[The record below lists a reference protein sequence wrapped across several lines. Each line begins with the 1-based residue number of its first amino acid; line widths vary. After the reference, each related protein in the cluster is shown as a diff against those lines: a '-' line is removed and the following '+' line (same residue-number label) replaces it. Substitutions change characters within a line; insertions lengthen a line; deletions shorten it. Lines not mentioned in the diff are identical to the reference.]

1 MNREERI
8 AHYEAILDRAAAAA
22 RQMEAARE
30 AFDSVRRD
38 LAELEKYYTGPEWKE
53 DFEAD
58 EAGLLP
64 PGLKRGVLS
73 EDGISDVLDTFRELR
88 ARRVRTSAKALVIK
102 DGHMLAIKL
111 RDADGVFY
119 IMPGGGQHAGEL
131 LPDAVERE
139 VAEEAGIR
147 VKAGDAVLVIE
158 GAEGEPDHRVDIVF
172 RCEYIGPCDAEAQY
186 DWNQIGTEWLPL
198 DTLNRAPLYPSKLRR
213 AIMNLAQGKGNPV
226 YLGNENAGDPEIT
239 D

>member
-1 MNREERI
+1 M
-8 AHYEAILDRAAAAA
+8 
-22 RQMEAARE
+22 
-30 AFDSVRRD
+30 
-38 LAELEKYYTGPEWKE
+38 
-53 DFEAD
+53 
-58 EAGLLP
+58 
-64 PGLKRGVLS
+64 
-73 EDGISDVLDTFRELR
+73 LDTFRELR

-102 DGHMLAIKL
+102 DGRMLAIKL

-172 RCEYIGPCDAEAQY
+172 RCEYLGPCDAEAQY
-186 DWNQIGTEWLPL
+186 DWNQIGTDWLPL

>member
-8 AHYEAILDRAAAAA
+8 TCFEEMLDRAAAAA
-22 RQMEAARE
+22 RQMEEARE
-30 AFDSVRRD
+30 AFESVRGD
-38 LAELEKYYTGPEWKE
+38 LAELEKYYASPEWKE

-58 EAGLLP
+58 EAGMLAA
-64 PGLKRGVLS
+64 GLKRGVLS
-73 EDGISDVLDTFRELR
+73 EDGISNVLDTFRDLR
-88 ARRVRTSAKALVIK
+88 ARRVRTSAKALVIR
-102 DGHMLAIKL
+102 DGKMLAVKL

-147 VKAGDAVLVIE
+147 VKAGDAVFVIE
-158 GAEGEPDHRVDIVF
+158 GANGEPDHRVDIVF

-186 DWNQIGTEWLPL
+186 DFNQIGTEWLPVN
-198 DTLNRAPLYPSKLRR
+198 TLNTAPLYPSKLRR
-213 AIMNLAQGKGNPV
+213 PIMNLAQGKPAPV